1 MSRLLPGHKNR
12 CWVNTLGREIQRR
25 WWFCQIK
32 DHTKTKRS
40 SAPSEG
46 LQAWTKMD
54 FTIYSFKREPFK
66 ALAITNTPPPPPPPK
81 KKKQCWRPAGL
92 LWGGVGGGVIAIPN
106 PRDKLPVGKKV
117 RNSKHS
123 LPNSV
128 TIYRAKA
135 IPFFQVIRRTRV
147 LELHVTSSSV
157 EQGSSN

>member
-12 CWVNTLGREIQRR
+12 CWVNTLGGEIQRR

-32 DHTKTKRS
+32 DHTNTKRS

-46 LQAWTKMD
+46 LKAWTKMD
-54 FTIYSFKREPFK
+54 FTIYSFKRESPLK
-66 ALAITNTPPPPPPPK
+66 HSQLQILPPPHPH

-92 LWGGVGGGVIAIPN
+92 LWGGVGGGVIGIPN
-106 PRDKLPVGKKV
+106 PRDKRPVGKKV

-128 TIYRAKA
+128 AVYRAKA
-135 IPFFQVIRRTRV
+135 IPFFQVIWRTRA
-147 LELHVTSSSV
+147 LELHVTSSCV